1 MRTRALACALS
12 LAAVL
17 AAPLSAE
24 TKLKVEKLTDGV
36 WAATPEKGANVGW
49 FLLGDGVV
57 AIDSGADAANGAEIL
72 KAIAETTGG
81 KPVRSLVL
89 THAHADHSGGARA
102 FAAAGARIVC
112 QEGVAGQ
119 ILALV
124 TQGVSDP
131 ADPLN
136 GKPSVRPVVESLSER
151 AILVDGIHN
160 VQIYYLGA
168 SHTKGDL
175 VIYLPSDK
183 ILFSGDVAL
192 NGRMPF
198 MQSPDVD
205 PSGWEKALTTLSKVP
220 AEKVVPGHGDVG
232 SKQGIAESLAYVHAV
247 NELAQKFVKSG
258 TRDDMLDAQIRA
270 PENEVK
276 GIPVNEA
283 HIANVKAAVRAERD
297 KASRKPTPAP
307 TPAAK

>member
-1 MRTRALACALS
+1 MRIRALACALS
-12 LAAVL
+12 LAAAL

-36 WAATPEKGANVGW
+36 WATTPEKGANVGW

-89 THAHADHSGGARA
+89 THAHGDHSGGARA

-124 TQGVSDP
+124 TQAVTDP
-131 ADPLN
+131 ADPMN
-136 GKPSVRPVVESLSER
+136 GKPNIRPVVESISER

-175 VIYLPSDK
+175 VIYLPNDK
-183 ILFSGDVAL
+183 ILFSGDIAL

-220 AEKVVPGHGDVG
+220 AEKVVPGHGEIG
-232 SKQGIAESLAYVHAV
+232 SKQGITESLAYVHAV

-276 GIPVNEA
+276 GIPVSEA
-283 HIANVKAAVRAERD
+283 HIANVKAAVRAERE
-297 KASRKPTPAP
+297 KASHKPTPGP